1 MAIQRTGNCPDFFS
15 YVTER
20 ALIPRS
26 NPVTPQFQQI
36 TQFNFSWID
45 IPSYQRGLVW
55 DDELFEELLDST
67 SVFIGNAILGSFPV
81 PANHPDFSGLPAT
94 VTNYEILI
102 DGLQRFSIGTALLT
116 LLYPQVLAPQPLRP
130 GDAPYF
136 AALAAKAASAVP
148 VFQHNDQELEK
159 HRRDV
164 VRDSYQAFKRML
176 GFWIENEL
184 KRQGG
189 SQKLATRLNHLLLL
203 RQIAPDTYF
212 GFGSPYDVTKTF
224 IGLNTIRAPLDIVDW
239 LRSII
244 IDRGA
249 DATSGGNWPSPDVE
263 RIDNRFTEV
272 FTRQEG
278 QPETELRPFV
288 AITKT
293 SLEDTVKAPHVFP
306 NWNNNIQ
313 PTDVENFLDF
323 VEAMF
328 DHNSNPYL
336 REVRAC
342 GAIPFAACIAYYYR
356 LLTQTGNRP
365 TFLTNGNNEDA
376 ELLDFLRANYRVL
389 FDSQIGRTRSF
400 AEKLLVDPA
409 YTLSQAADDISVQ
422 FIGVPLGNPVNRD
435 WLVAA
440 LKQSDKKRAP
450 RIFNA
455 CILPTKGAP
464 AGGFTP
470 QLYGKKTSNYQ
481 IDHLIPESALQSNRP
496 GEPEGHLL
504 GNFAPIRRSANNR
517 QTNVQCSVKLAAGG
531 SFESEINNDPTH
543 HPFIDWLVQ
552 HQRAQQSF
560 LDRQDLLQPN
570 STPPIGEER
579 IAWIADRLLGRL

>member
-26 NPVTPQFQQI
+26 NTITPQFQQLAQYI
-36 TQFNFSWID
+36 SSWID

-55 DDELFEELLDST
+55 DDELFEELLDSS
-67 SVFIGNAILGSFPV
+67 SVFIGNAILGSFPA
-81 PANHPDFSGLPAT
+81 PANNADFAGLPPN
-94 VTNYEILI
+94 VRNYEILI

-116 LLYPQVLAPQPLRP
+116 LLYPQVLSAHPLRAA
-130 GDAPYF
+130 DAPHF
-136 AALAAKAASAVP
+136 TALAARAAGTAP
-148 VFQHNDQELEK
+148 IFQHNDQELEN
-159 HRRDV
+159 HRRNV
-164 VRDSYQAFKRML
+164 VRESYQAFKRML
-176 GFWIENEL
+176 GFWIENEF
-184 KRQGG
+184 KRAGAAQE
-189 SQKLATRLNHLLLL
+189 LARRLSHLFLS

-249 DATSGGNWPSPDVE
+249 DATSGGSWPGPDVE

-272 FTRQEG
+272 FTSQDG

-293 SLEDTVKAPHVFP
+293 ALEDSAKAPRVFP
-306 NWNNNIQ
+306 NWNNTI
-313 PTDVENFLDF
+313 PPRDVETFLDF
-323 VEAMF
+323 VEEMF
-328 DHNSNPYL
+328 EHNANPYFREL
-336 REVRAC
+336 RSC
-342 GAIPFAACIAYYYR
+342 GAIPFAACIAYYYK

-365 TFLTNGNNEDA
+365 SFLNNGNNEDA
-376 ELLDFLRANYRVL
+376 ELLEFLRANYRVL

-400 AEKLLVDPA
+400 AERLLVDPA
-409 YTLSQAADDISVQ
+409 YSLSQAADDISKQ
-422 FIGVPLGNPVNRD
+422 FIGVPLANPVNRD

-455 CILPTKGAP
+455 CWLPVHGAP
-464 AGGFTP
+464 ASGFTP

-481 IDHLIPESALQSNRP
+481 IDHLIPESALQSNLP

-579 IAWIADRLLGRL
+579 IAWIADRLLKRI

>member
-1 MAIQRTGNCPDFFS
+1 MR

-20 ALIPRS
+20 ALIPRA
-26 NPVTPQFQQI
+26 NAVTPQFQQL
-36 TQFNFSWID
+36 TQHSFEWID

-55 DDELFEELLDST
+55 DDQLFEELLDST
-67 SVFIGNAILGSFPV
+67 SVFIGNAILGSFSIPQ
-81 PANHPDFSGLPAT
+81 NSPDFADLPPS
-94 VTNYEILI
+94 VTSYEILI

-116 LLYPQVLAPQPLRP
+116 LLYPQVLSDHPLRP
-130 GDAPYF
+130 GDAAHF
-136 AALAAKAASAVP
+136 TALASMAKAKAP
-148 VFQHNDQELEK
+148 IFQHNDVELEN
-159 HRRDV
+159 HRRV
-164 VRDSYQAFKRML
+164 LVRDSYPAFKQTL
-176 GFWIENEL
+176 GAWINKEL
-184 KRQGG
+184 TRQGG
-189 SQKLATRLNHLLLL
+189 AVSLANKLSHLFLV

-212 GFGSPYDVTKTF
+212 GFSSPAAASNTF

-249 DATSGGNWPSPDVE
+249 DTNNQGYIGGSWPPADVE
-263 RIDNRFTEV
+263 RVDNRFTEV
-272 FTRQEG
+272 FTSQAG
-278 QPETELRPFV
+278 QPETELRPFA
-288 AITKT
+288 AITKEALDNPNSVT
-293 SLEDTVKAPHVFP
+293 QVFS
-306 NWNNNIQ
+306 NWNNLLQ
-313 PTDVENFLDF
+313 PSDVEGFLDF
-323 VEAMF
+323 VEEMF
-328 DHNSNPYL
+328 EHDSNLYF
-336 REVRAC
+336 RELRAC

-365 TFLTNGNNEDA
+365 SFLTNGNNEDA
-376 ELLDFLRANYRVL
+376 ELLEFLRANYRVL

-409 YTLSQAADDISVQ
+409 YTLSQAADDISMQ
-422 FIGVPLGNPVNRD
+422 FLGVPLGNPVNRD

-455 CILPTKGAP
+455 CLLPTHGAP

-504 GNFAPIRRSANNR
+504 GNFAPIRRSTNNK
-517 QTNVQCSVKLAAGG
+517 QTNVRCSVKLAAGG
-531 SFESEINNDPTH
+531 SFESEINNDPVHH

-579 IAWIADRLLGRL
+579 ISWIADRLLNRL